1 MGENISISS
10 LIALIIIMVGLAIY
24 ALGNLYIQLHNQE
37 VESKYYYI
45 EQISKM
51 NCSELQNE
59 KKIENEKWN
68 NSERKAIVLKT
79 IIEKGCLT

>member
-1 MGENISISS
+1 MDSISI
-10 LIALIIIMVGLAIY
+10 IVIVIVGTVIFAIY
-24 ALGNLYIQLHNQE
+24 AIGNLSIELHNQE

-68 NSERKAIVLKT
+68 NSERKAIVLKA
-79 IIEKGCLT
+79 IIEKECLT